1 MIQQQS
7 SELEALKIS
16 LQWIRQEMG
25 QYQATQL
32 NMTQNVQA
40 LHSTVQE
47 VAQAMS
53 SMMSKLNQF
62 TFPAALP
69 PPPITHTPQ
78 ESTYQPSEASLGWQ
92 PP

>member
-7 SELEALKIS
+7 TELEELKIS
-16 LQWIRQEMG
+16 LQLICQEMG
-25 QYQATQL
+25 KYQETQL
-32 NMTQNVQA
+32 NMTQNIHS

-53 SMMSKLNQF
+53 PMMSKLNQF

-69 PPPITHTPQ
+69 PPPIT
-78 ESTYQPSEASLGWQ
+78 
-92 PP
+92 